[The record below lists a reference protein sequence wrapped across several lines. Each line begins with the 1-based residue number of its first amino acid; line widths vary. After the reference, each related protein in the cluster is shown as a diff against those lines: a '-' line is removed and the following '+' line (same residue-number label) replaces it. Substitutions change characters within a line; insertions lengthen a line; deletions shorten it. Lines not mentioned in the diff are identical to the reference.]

1 MGEHDVQTEA
11 EMQGLLIENGLAG
24 GRVEAMGGNGGAEPA
39 ATMQSAA
46 QQRRPIELQDIITW
60 KSIGTTA
67 VSNDGQWF
75 A

>member
-1 MGEHDVQTEA
+1 MRSTPRWLVLTLA
-11 EMQGLLIENGLAG
+11 LAAVPSLLP
-24 GRVEAMGGNGGAEPA
+24 VAEPT
-39 ATMQSAA
+39 ATMQSAAA
-46 QQRRPIELQDIITW
+46 QQRRPIALQDIISW